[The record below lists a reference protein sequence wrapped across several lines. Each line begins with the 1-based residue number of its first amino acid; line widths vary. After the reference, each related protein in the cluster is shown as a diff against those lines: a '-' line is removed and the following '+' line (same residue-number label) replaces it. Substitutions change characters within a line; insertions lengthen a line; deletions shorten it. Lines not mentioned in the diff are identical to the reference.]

1 LVFFVKA
8 LIISFLV
15 TTGEFN
21 MKILVSDSLSSEG
34 LDILKEHFTVEVS
47 TGLSEDEL
55 VEKIKDF
62 DALVIR
68 SGTKV
73 TKRVIEAADN
83 LKIIGRAG
91 VGIDNVDVDAATK
104 KGIIVANSPEGNMI
118 SAAEH
123 TIGMMMAMS
132 RNIPQANA
140 SLKAREWKRSKFTG
154 VEVKGKTLG
163 IIGLGRIGSEVAKR
177 ASGLEMNLLGYD
189 PFVSEKRATE
199 IGVKLATVNE
209 IATEADY
216 ITVHTPLIKET
227 RNILDDEQFALMK
240 PGVRIIN
247 CARGGIISE
256 EALAKALEKGTVAGA
271 AFDVFVEEPP
281 FENPLLK
288 FDQVIVTPHLGAST
302 KEAQINVA
310 VDIAKE
316 VISVLTG
323 GSAKNA
329 VNIPSVKPEAM
340 AVLAPYIRLS
350 EIMGKIAGQLVDENY
365 EKVEIGY
372 NGEISGKDTRPLTVS
387 ALKGLLEMALGA
399 GVNYVNAPAL
409 AKSRQIAV
417 VESKSESSE
426 EYSSTI
432 SIRLVGGK
440 STKLVVG
447 TVVGDE
453 PKIVA
458 VDEDRVD
465 IFPAKRMIFAKHIN
479 RPNVIG
485 PCCMVLGKNNINI
498 SGMQVGRA
506 EVGGITLMVLN
517 VDSDVPDSIL
527 EELRQVS
534 GIINA
539 KLVML
544 L

>member
-1 LVFFVKA
+1 
-8 LIISFLV
+8 
-15 TTGEFN
+15 
-21 MKILVSDSLSSEG
+21 MKILVSDPLSSEG

-73 TKRVIEAADN
+73 TQRVIEAADK
-83 LKIIGRAG
+83 LKMIGRAG
-91 VGIDNVDVDAATK
+91 VGIDNVDVEAATK

-140 SLKAREWKRSKFTG
+140 SLKSGEWKRSKFTG

-177 ASGLEMNLLGYD
+177 ASVLGMTLLGYD

-199 IGVKLATVNE
+199 LGIKLASVNE
-209 IATEADY
+209 IAKEADY

-256 EALAKALEKGTVAGA
+256 EALARALEKGIVGGA
-271 AFDVFVEEPP
+271 ALDVFVTEPP
-281 FENPLLK
+281 FESPLLK
-288 FDQVIVTPHLGAST
+288 FDNVIVTPHLGAST
-302 KEAQINVA
+302 KEAQVNVA

-316 VISVLTG
+316 VVSVLTG

-329 VNIPSVKPEAM
+329 VNIPSVKPETM

-409 AKSRQIAV
+409 AKSRQVAV
-417 VESKSESSE
+417 IESKSESSE

-432 SIRLVGGK
+432 SIKLVGGK

-465 IFPAKRMIFAKHIN
+465 IFPAKRMIFAKHVN

-498 SGMQVGRA
+498 SGMQVGSVD
-506 EVGGITLMVLN
+506 VGAITLMVLN
-517 VDSDVPDSIL
+517 VDSEVPDAIL

>member
-1 LVFFVKA
+1 
-8 LIISFLV
+8 
-15 TTGEFN
+15 
-21 MKILVSDSLSSEG
+21 MKVLVSDSLSNEG
-34 LDILKEHFTVEVS
+34 LEILKEHFTVDVS
-47 TGLSEDEL
+47 TGLSEEEL
-55 VEKIKDF
+55 VKKIKDY

-68 SGTKV
+68 SGTHV
-73 TKRVIEAADN
+73 TQKIIEAADN

-123 TIGMMMAMS
+123 TIAMMMAMS

-163 IIGLGRIGSEVAKR
+163 VIGLGRIGSEVAKR
-177 ASGLEMNLLGYD
+177 ASGLEMNLMGYD
-189 PFVSEKRATE
+189 PFVSEKRAIE
-199 IGVKLATVNE
+199 LGVKLATVNE
-209 IATEADY
+209 IAKEADY

-227 RNILDDEQFALMK
+227 RNILDEEQFALMK
-240 PGVRIIN
+240 PTTRVLN
-247 CARGGIISE
+247 CARGGIINE
-256 EALAKALEKGTVAGA
+256 EALAKALESGKIAGA
-271 AFDVFVEEPP
+271 AIDVFIEEPP
-281 FENPLLK
+281 FDSPLLN
-288 FDQVIVTPHLGAST
+288 FDNVVVTPHLGAST
-302 KEAQINVA
+302 QEAQVNVA

-316 VISVLTG
+316 VASVLTG

-329 VNIPSVKPEAM
+329 INIPSVKPEAM

-350 EIMGKIAGQLVDENY
+350 EIMGKIAGQLVDGNY

-387 ALKGLLEMALGA
+387 ALKGLLEMALGS
-399 GVNYVNAPAL
+399 GVNYVNAPTL
-409 AKSRQIAV
+409 AKSRMIAV

-432 SIRLVGGK
+432 SIKLSSNGK
-440 STKLVVG
+440 TKLVAG
-447 TVVGDE
+447 TVVGDD
-453 PKIVA
+453 PKIVV
-458 VDEDRVD
+458 VDDDRVD
-465 IFPAKRMIFAKHIN
+465 IFPAGHMIFAKHIN

-498 SGMQVGRA
+498 SGMQVGRS
-506 EVGGITLMVLN
+506 EIGGVTMMVLN
-517 VDSDVPDSIL
+517 VDSEVSDPIL
-527 EELRQVS
+527 EEVRKVD
-534 GIINA
+534 GILDA
-539 KLVML
+539 KLVTL
-544 L
+544 

>member
-1 LVFFVKA
+1 
-8 LIISFLV
+8 
-15 TTGEFN
+15 
-21 MKILVSDSLSSEG
+21 MKVLVSDSLSSEG
-34 LDILKEHFTVEVS
+34 LDILKEHFTVDVS

-68 SGTKV
+68 SGTQV
-73 TKRVIEAADN
+73 TQRVIEAADN

-91 VGIDNVDVDAATK
+91 VGVDNVDVDAATK
-104 KGIIVANSPEGNMI
+104 KGIIVANAPVGNMI

-123 TIGMMMAMS
+123 TIAMMMSMS

-140 SLKAREWKRSKFTG
+140 SLKAREWNRKKFMG

-163 IIGLGRIGSEVAKR
+163 VIGLGRIGSEVAKR
-177 ASGLEMNLLGYD
+177 ASGMEMNLLGYD
-189 PFVSEKRATE
+189 PFISEKRAE
-199 IGVKLATVNE
+199 ELGVRLCTVNE
-209 IATEADY
+209 IAEEADY

-240 PGVRIIN
+240 DGVRIIN

-256 EALAKALEKGTVAGA
+256 EALAKALESGKVGGA
-271 AFDVFVEEPP
+271 AFDVFITEPP
-281 FENPLLK
+281 FDSPLLNY
-288 FDQVIVTPHLGAST
+288 DNVIVTPHLGAST
-302 KEAQINVA
+302 EEAQVNVA
-310 VDIAKE
+310 VDIANE
-316 VISVLTG
+316 VVSVLQG
-323 GSAKNA
+323 GPARNA
-329 VNIPSVKPEAM
+329 INIPSVKPEAM

-350 EIMGKIAGQLVDENY
+350 EIMGKIAGQLMDGSY

-409 AKSRQIAV
+409 AKSRKIAV
-417 VESKSESSE
+417 VESKSESAE

-432 SIRLVGGK
+432 SIHVIRGEEV
-440 STKLVVG
+440 KLVAG

-458 VDEDRVD
+458 VDGDRVD
-465 IFPAKRMIFAKHIN
+465 IFPAGRMIFARHIN

-485 PCCMVLGKNNINI
+485 PCCMVLGKNDINI
-498 SGMQVGRA
+498 SGMQVGRV
-506 EVGGITLMVLN
+506 EVGGTTMMALN
-517 VDSDVPDSIL
+517 VDSDVPDEIL
-527 EELRQVS
+527 DELRQVP
-534 GIINA
+534 GIIDA
-539 KLVML
+539 KLVVL
-544 L
+544 

>member
-1 LVFFVKA
+1 
-8 LIISFLV
+8 
-15 TTGEFN
+15 
-21 MKILVSDSLSSEG
+21 MKVLVSDSLSNEG
-34 LDILKEHFTVEVS
+34 LEILKEHFTVDVS

-55 VEKIKDF
+55 VKKIKDY

-68 SGTKV
+68 SGTQV
-73 TKRVIEAADN
+73 TQKIIEAADN

-123 TIGMMMAMS
+123 TIAMMMAMS

-177 ASGLEMNLLGYD
+177 ASGLEMNLMGYD
-189 PFVSEKRATE
+189 PFISEKRATE
-199 IGVKLATVNE
+199 LGVKLATVNE
-209 IATEADY
+209 IAKAADY

-227 RNILDDEQFALMK
+227 KNILDEEQFALMK
-240 PGVRIIN
+240 PGVRILN
-247 CARGGIISE
+247 CARGGIINE
-256 EALAKALEKGTVAGA
+256 EALAKALESGKVGGA
-271 AFDVFVEEPP
+271 AIDVFVEEPP
-281 FENPLLK
+281 FNSPLLN
-288 FDQVIVTPHLGAST
+288 FDNVVTTPHLGAST
-302 KEAQINVA
+302 QEAQVNVA

-316 VISVLTG
+316 VTSVLTG
-323 GSAKNA
+323 GPAKNA
-329 VNIPSVKPEAM
+329 INIPSVKPEAM

-350 EIMGKIAGQLVDENY
+350 EIMGKIAGQLVDGNY

-387 ALKGLLEMALGA
+387 ALKGLLEMALGS
-399 GVNYVNAPAL
+399 GVNYVNAPTL

-432 SIRLVGGK
+432 SIKL
-440 STKLVVG
+440 SSNEQTKLVAG

-458 VDEDRVD
+458 VDNDRVD
-465 IFPAKRMIFAKHIN
+465 IFPAGHMIFAKHIN

-485 PCCMVLGKNNINI
+485 PCCLVLGKNNINI
-498 SGMQVGRA
+498 SGMQVGRG
-506 EVGGITLMVLN
+506 EIGGVTMMVLN
-517 VDSDVPDSIL
+517 VDSEVSDPIL
-527 EELRQVS
+527 EEVRKVD
-534 GIINA
+534 GILDA
-539 KLVML
+539 KLVTL
-544 L
+544 